1 MSRRALAGLVA
12 LVLILT
18 ACSAGPGA
26 GGQLEGSD
34 WVLQSYDVDGTLTI
48 VPETVY
54 VDAEFGNTRV
64 SGFGGCNTYDAVYRA
79 GGRTLFISQVASTKM
94 ACGDEADALEA
105 AYFALLDQSRFYTAR
120 RNDLTIYGAEG
131 RVLLVFAAAPR
142 NPLLGNWIVDSFAT
156 APNELVTPLEGTR
169 LTTVFGIASVGGEA
183 GCNSYTGTY
192 GTNGDVVRIGP
203 LATTRMACDQAIMDQ
218 ETAFLAALQGVA
230 RIERRADGVR
240 LTDRNGAISVAL
252 IRPTVDPGA
261 SAPPSGEPTATP
273 SPSPT
278 ASPSPTPE
286 ATPSPSP
293 TPTAT
298 AAPTEPPPT
307 ATPAPTLAPPP
318 SLPPTASCDVQAEG
332 AAVATVSYP
341 ASWSTVSEPA
351 DLACRYFDPEPI
363 EVPADPATLT
373 TAVTIVLG
381 ADPLDAAVA
390 AATDPAS
397 WDVSRQVDATI
408 GGQPATVVEATAT
421 ADTAGIPIGTAR
433 LAYVIELPGGGT
445 MTIQTTGTAGDA
457 AFATNSTVASLMA
470 ATLEVAG
477 A

>member
-1 MSRRALAGLVA
+1 
-12 LVLILT
+12 
-18 ACSAGPGA
+18 
-26 GGQLEGSD
+26 
-34 WVLQSYDVDGTLTI
+34 
-48 VPETVY
+48 
-54 VDAEFGNTRV
+54 
-64 SGFGGCNTYDAVYRA
+64 
-79 GGRTLFISQVASTKM
+79 
-94 ACGDEADALEA
+94 
-105 AYFALLDQSRFYTAR
+105 
-120 RNDLTIYGAEG
+120 
-131 RVLLVFAAAPR
+131 
-142 NPLLGNWIVDSFAT
+142 
-156 APNELVTPLEGTR
+156 
-169 LTTVFGIASVGGEA
+169 
-183 GCNSYTGTY
+183 
-192 GTNGDVVRIGP
+192 
-203 LATTRMACDQAIMDQ
+203 
-218 ETAFLAALQGVA
+218 
-230 RIERRADGVR
+230 
-240 LTDRNGAISVAL
+240 
-252 IRPTVDPGA
+252 
-261 SAPPSGEPTATP
+261 
-273 SPSPT
+273 
-278 ASPSPTPE
+278 
-286 ATPSPSP
+286 
-293 TPTAT
+293 
-298 AAPTEPPPT
+298 
-307 ATPAPTLAPPP
+307 
-318 SLPPTASCDVQAEG
+318 
-332 AAVATVSYP
+332 VSYP